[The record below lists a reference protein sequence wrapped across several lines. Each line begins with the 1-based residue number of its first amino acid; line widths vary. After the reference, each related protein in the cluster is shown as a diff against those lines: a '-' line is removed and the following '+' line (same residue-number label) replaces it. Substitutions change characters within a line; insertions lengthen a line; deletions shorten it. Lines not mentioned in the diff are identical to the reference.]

1 MDRSVSLTQVDWQRA
16 LTNQQARASL
26 LFGRTHTEQKRLGYF
41 HTLREICQQPWT
53 WLRTCERMVA
63 SSDSLR
69 RDLAGIRHLSLTG
82 SGSSQY
88 EAVCV
93 RLSLQYVLVICTES
107 VSGGEWLM
115 LCDNAI

>member
-1 MDRSVSLTQVDWQRA
+1 MDRMVSFTQADWQRA

-26 LFGRTHTEQKRLGYF
+26 LFGRTDAEQKRLGYF

-69 RDLAGIRHLSLTG
+69 RDLAGVRHLSLTG
-82 SGSSQY
+82 SGGSHVAAPY
-88 EAVCV
+88 V
-93 RLSLQYVLVICTES
+93 RLALLNGVLISSRARTAA
-107 VSGGEWLM
+107 G
-115 LCDNAI
+115 